1 MKIGIFN
8 AVAYQVYF
16 LKGLSL
22 STLNPTQSQ
31 NGRRNHLECLS
42 DLKVGRLQDKSISE
56 GLVWRVHDPFYL
68 VSK

>member
-1 MKIGIFN
+1 MKTGIFSS
-8 AVAYQVYF
+8 VGYQVYF
-16 LKGLSL
+16 LKGISL

-56 GLVWRVHDPFYL
+56 DLAWRVKDPFYFY
-68 VSK
+68 